1 MREDVIR
8 PDTDRALRTLKAFQ
22 RDTVD
27 YVYRRMYQ
35 DEPPARRF
43 LIADEVGLG
52 KTLVARGVVA
62 RMIDHLWDTVDRIDI
77 VYICSNSGI
86 ARQNIS
92 KLNITGHTDH
102 RLPDRITLLP
112 RDVRNLRNRRLNF
125 ISFTPGTSFN
135 LRSTLGVADERALL
149 YWLLP
154 DDWKSFDQG
163 TISLL
168 TGTAARSGFKKRVDD
183 FRRWYGIDEELGE
196 SFRRTLGG
204 SAESIGR
211 LKSRFL
217 TLSEQLGRR
226 EDLSDP
232 ERNER
237 TAIVGDLRGLL
248 SRVCIGALEPDLII
262 LDEFQRFKD
271 LLHGDDFPAE
281 LARALFTY
289 ENVERGEQA
298 RVMLLSAT
306 PYKMYTTHDESSG
319 DDHFRDFLETIRFLH
334 HDAFRTETFR
344 ATLETYRRE
353 LFRYGAA
360 NVDGHLRSTKEA
372 LEAQLRQVM
381 VRTERLAVT
390 ADRNGMLVDVPPAGL
405 VVQTPDL
412 LQYVALQRVARTL
425 DHPDTLEFWK
435 SAPYAL
441 NFMDDYKLKEQ
452 LAAAAQSAR
461 SSSLFDALAPSPQSL
476 LSRTDLEAY
485 RRIDPAN
492 ARLRSL
498 LGDTLDRGA
507 ARLFWV
513 PPSCPYYRLEGPFAA
528 AAGFTKRLVFSA
540 WRVVPKVVASVVSFE
555 AERQLFGIADEGD
568 PGANTETAR
577 RRRRGLLRYS
587 ASEGRLAGMPVLAL
601 VYPSPTLAALGDPL
615 RDIAGLPNDSPEVP
629 GLQDVLQQAER
640 EIGVALAEL
649 DGQVSTSGPVDQ
661 RWYWAAPILL
671 DLHRNEQ
678 STRTWFGQANL
689 AAQWAGHLS
698 QRAPVLEPDAED
710 QWTAHV
716 EEARDLVRG
725 RLDPPL
731 GTQPDDLAEVL
742 ALMAVAGPGTS
753 ALRALTRLN
762 GGFEAAS
769 LSSVR
774 NAAGEIAEGLRSLF
788 NQPEVTTVVR
798 DADPYWRRVLE
809 YCARGCLSA
818 VLDEYAHVAFEADG
832 LAGKRVDDVVK
843 AVASRTIGALTLQTA
858 TLRADILSLDAGERA
873 VRLDDTFGFR
883 TAFAVRYGARGDEG
897 EAADRNQRL
906 QTAFNSPFWPFVLCS
921 TSVGQEGLD
930 FHWYCHAV
938 VHWNLPSN
946 PVDLE
951 QREGRVHRYKGHA
964 VRRNVASRHREDAQR
979 ARVGADPWVAMFR
992 AAHASAEADDSD
1004 LVPYWVYGSESGAR
1018 IERHVPA
1025 LPLSHDAA
1033 HKLTLQRSLTVYR
1046 MAFGQNRQEDLVAF
1060 LQRAVPQE
1068 RHDELASDLTIDL
1081 SPPRSAYREES
1092 GVDDAVLHA
1101 EEQIQTLREPPASQA
1116 APVAARNLDRF
1127 EKLLDAFHAVR
1138 PGEQETVRAVSTRRQ
1153 TSSTEL
1159 VDRFRSL
1166 LDAFGAST
1174 TAPSR
1179 NRKPTERGA
1188 GRQPHSRRISA
1199 ERLKDLL
1206 DRFAALSPV
1215 PVDTADRVPALRELL
1230 DRYAELHSVTR
1241 GSTRRG

>member
-1 MREDVIR
+1 MRNDVVR

-27 YVYRRMYQ
+27 YVYRRMYE
-35 DEPPARRF
+35 DNPPARRF

-62 RMIDHLWDTVDRIDI
+62 RMIEHLWDKVDRIDI

-112 RDVRNLRNRRLNF
+112 RDVRNLRHRRLNF

-149 YWLLP
+149 YWMLP
-154 DDWKSFDQG
+154 ADWKSFDQG
-163 TISLL
+163 AISVL
-168 TGTAARSGFKKRVDD
+168 TGTAARGGFKKRVDD
-183 FRRWYGIDEELGE
+183 FRRWYSIDEELGE
-196 SFRRTLGG
+196 SFRRAL
-204 SAESIGR
+204 ESSDEAIGR

-217 TLSEQLGRR
+217 ALSEQLGRR
-226 EDLSDP
+226 EDLSEP

-271 LLHGDDFPAE
+271 LLHGNDFAAE

-319 DDHFRDFLETIRFLH
+319 EDHFRDFLETIRFLH
-334 HDAFRTETFR
+334 HDTPRTETFR
-344 ATLETYRRE
+344 ATLDTYRRE
-353 LFRYGAA
+353 LFRYGAS
-360 NVDGHLRSTKEA
+360 NGEGQLRATKEA
-372 LEAQLRQVM
+372 LETQLREVM

-390 ADRNGMLVDVPPAGL
+390 ADRNGMLVDVPPTGL
-405 VVQTPDL
+405 AVQPSDL
-412 LQYVALQRVARTL
+412 LQYLALQRVARTV

-441 NFMDDYKLKEQ
+441 NFMDDYKLNEQ
-452 LAAAAQSAR
+452 LGAMVQSAR
-461 SSSLFDALAPSPQSL
+461 SSSLFDALAPSPESL

-498 LGDTLDRGA
+498 LGDTVDRGVA
-507 ARLFWV
+507 QLFWV
-513 PPSCPYYRLEGPFAA
+513 PPSCAYYRLEGPFAA

-540 WRVVPKVVASVVSFE
+540 WRVVPKVVASAVSFE
-555 AERQLFGIADEGD
+555 AERRLLGIPDEGHPD
-568 PGANTETAR
+568 ANTETAR
-577 RRRRGLLRYS
+577 RRRRGLLRYGV
-587 ASEGRLAGMPVLAL
+587 SEGRLAGMPVLAL

-615 RDIAGLPNDSPEVP
+615 RLITGLSTDSRDVP
-629 GLQDVLQQAER
+629 GLQDVLHSAER
-640 EIGVALAEL
+640 DIAVALAGL
-649 DGQVSTSGPVDQ
+649 DRQASTSGPVDQ

-671 DLHRNEQ
+671 DLHRDEQ
-678 STRTWFGQANL
+678 STRTWFGQSNL
-689 AAQWAGHLS
+689 AALWAGHLS
-698 QRAPVLEPDAED
+698 QRALVLESDAED
-710 QWTAHV
+710 RWTAHV

-731 GTQPDDLAEVL
+731 GAQPDDLAGVL

-769 LSSVR
+769 LSSLR

-788 NQPEVTTVVR
+788 NQPEVTAIVR

-832 LAGKRVDDVVK
+832 LAGKRVDDVAK
-843 AVASRTIGALTLQTA
+843 AVASRMIAALTLQTA
-858 TLRADILSLDAGERA
+858 TLRADILRLDSADRS
-873 VRLDDTFGFR
+873 VRLDDSFGFR

-964 VRRNVASRHREDAQR
+964 VRRNVASQHRGDALG
-979 ARVGADPWVAMFR
+979 GADPWVAMFR
-992 AAHASAEADDSD
+992 AAHGSADEDDSD
-1004 LVPYWVYGSESGAR
+1004 LVPYWVYGSEGGAR

-1033 HKLTLQRSLTVYR
+1033 HKVALQRSLTVYR

-1081 SPPRSAYREES
+1081 SPPRSEHRRES
-1092 GVDDAVLHA
+1092 GVDDTVLHA
-1101 EEQIQTLREPPASQA
+1101 EEQIQTLREAPASQV
-1116 APVAARNLDRF
+1116 APVAARNLDRL
-1127 EKLLDAFHAVR
+1127 ESLLDAFSAVR
-1138 PGEQETVRAVSTRRQ
+1138 PGEREMVRALSRRRQ
-1153 TSSTEL
+1153 FSPEL

-1166 LDAFGAST
+1166 LDAFAAST
-1174 TAPSR
+1174 HAPSR
-1179 NRKPTERGA
+1179 TPKATERNS
-1188 GRQPHSRRISA
+1188 GRQPQSSQISA

-1206 DRFAALSPV
+1206 DHFAALRPLPEVS
-1215 PVDTADRVPALRELL
+1215 ADRVPAFRDLL
-1230 DRYAELHSVTR
+1230 DRYAELLSVTR